1 MTEFMLFAGALL
13 AGAGVWLIVALLWPS
28 LRALRV
34 PMSSGPGTVTNIE
47 GLRGYLA
54 FSVFLH
60 HAIITHHYLNTG
72 QWEAPAFHA
81 STLLGEGGVSLFFLI
96 TAFLFWSKV
105 LKDDGKLNLRRFLK
119 GRLLRLAPL
128 YLSVT
133 MLIIVLSLAATGWQV
148 QAPLQTIGAIGHWL
162 GLGLLGMPDIN
173 GVESRSYIA
182 SVFWSLQWEWSFYL
196 MLPLLALMLRLV
208 PQGRRLSPWVLL
220 SLFPLALL
228 HPGGNI
234 ARLLLFVGGML
245 VAHLWADDRFQSWR
259 PSVWALHLACGVAL
273 GLTLI
278 FPTAYG
284 VPQAMLFTTLFGLI
298 LKLPQQAPAE
308 RVLSWFPARAL
319 GTLSYS
325 VYVVHGLVLYG
336 LRSIWPEALGGSMLG
351 FLLATFIGGL
361 IVVHISLLSFFA
373 LEYPFFRKGRKSLR
387 ALIRRPV
394 AA

>member
-1 MTEFMLFAGALL
+1 MTEMVLFMTALL
-13 AGAGVWLIVALLWPS
+13 AGWGVWMVVGLLWPRLGA
-28 LRALRV
+28 LRA

-60 HAIITHHYLNTG
+60 HAIITRHYLSTG
-72 QWEAPAFHA
+72 KWEAPSFHA

-105 LKDDGKLNLRRFLK
+105 IKDEGKLNLRRFFK

-128 YLSVT
+128 YLGVT
-133 MLIIVLSLAATGWQV
+133 AVIITLSLAATGWRIS
-148 QAPLQTIGAIGHWL
+148 APMQTLSAVGHWL
-162 GLGLLGMPDIN
+162 GLGLLGMPNIN
-173 GVESRSYIA
+173 GVESRAYVA

-196 MLPLLALMLRLV
+196 ALPFLALMLRLV

-220 SLFPLALL
+220 SFFPLAFL
-228 HPGGNI
+228 HPGGNV
-234 ARLLLFVGGML
+234 ARALLFVGGML

-259 PSVWALHLACGVAL
+259 PSVWALHLGCVVAL
-273 GLTLI
+273 GLTLL

-284 VPQAMLFTTLFGLI
+284 VPQATLFTVLFALI
-298 LKLPQQAPAE
+298 LKLPHKAPAE

-336 LRSIWPEALGGSMLG
+336 MRTLWPEGIGGSTLG

-361 IVVHISLLSFFA
+361 IVVHASLFSFFA

-387 ALIRRPV
+387 ALIRRPAPV
-394 AA
+394 